1 MFVSTSID
9 MHNTAFLYFSV
20 PYNSF
25 FDYYR
30 DWQKFVE
37 SNPDQVLLIYYEDM
51 HKVSTFI
58 IKALKFMICDYQTV
72 KLCDKEV
79 REVRG

>member
-9 MHNTAFLYFSV
+9 MHNTSSLSFSV

-37 SNPDQVLLIYYEDM
+37 SHPDQVLVIYYEDM
-51 HKVSTFI
+51 HKVSTI
-58 IKALKFMICDYQTV
+58 ITCTKAFKFMICDLLNGFVRKKSYV
-72 KLCDKEV
+72 K
-79 REVRG
+79 